1 MEAWCNIEYHSLA
14 HLFGM
19 GLSTVCV
26 AGRCV
31 HSHCGQSIE
40 MVYKDT
46 HWQQCSGSSRWLLL
60 YLGLSTVF
68 RGN

>member
-26 AGRCV
+26 AVLMCA
-31 HSHCGQSIE
+31 QP
-40 MVYKDT
+40 
-46 HWQQCSGSSRWLLL
+46 
-60 YLGLSTVF
+60 LGTIYWN
-68 RGN
+68 GI